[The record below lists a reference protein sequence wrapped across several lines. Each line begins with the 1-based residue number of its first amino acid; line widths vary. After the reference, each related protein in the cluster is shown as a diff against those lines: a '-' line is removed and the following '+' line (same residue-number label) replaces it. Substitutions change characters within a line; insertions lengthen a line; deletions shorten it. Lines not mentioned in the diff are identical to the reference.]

1 MRNPILKDM
10 EHTLYLSQVLGLF
23 LIIVGLAIMLRKRY
37 YVPVVGEFI
46 EDRFMRMVMGILEL
60 LGGLFLVLA
69 HNDWSTLPASIIS
82 AIGWVLIIEG
92 TAYLLVSDRMMS
104 WMIRTFN
111 VRMWYL
117 VGGLLSVALGL
128 YLAFTGFGIL

>member
-1 MRNPILKDM
+1 M

-37 YVPVVGEFI
+37 YVPVVGEFV

-69 HNDWSTLPASIIS
+69 HNDWSTLPAGIIS

-92 TAYLLVSDRMMS
+92 TAYLLVSDRTMS

-111 VRMWYL
+111 VRMWYV
-117 VGGLLSVALGL
+117 VGGVLSTVLGL
-128 YLAFTGFGIL
+128 YLALTGFGIL

>member
-1 MRNPILKDM
+1 M
-10 EHTLYLSQVLGLF
+10 EHTLYLSQVLGLS
-23 LIIVGLAIMLRKRY
+23 LIIVGLSIMLRKRY

-69 HNDWSTLPASIIS
+69 HNDWSTLPAGIIS
-82 AIGWVLIIEG
+82 AIGWVLVIEG

-111 VRMWYL
+111 VRTWYV

-128 YLAFTGFGIL
+128 YLALTGFGIL

>member
-1 MRNPILKDM
+1 M